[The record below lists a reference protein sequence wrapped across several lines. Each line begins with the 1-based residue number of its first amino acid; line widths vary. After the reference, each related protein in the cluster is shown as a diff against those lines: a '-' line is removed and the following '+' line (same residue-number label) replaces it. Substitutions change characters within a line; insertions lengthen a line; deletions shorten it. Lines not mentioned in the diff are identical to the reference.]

1 MPNAHFSTGKKIA
14 FTAVMFLYI
23 NLVLTIFWILKPL
36 KKSLF
41 IGQYDGESTFK
52 LPELLL
58 NFLDL
63 VLGKVAPG
71 FILQLSSI
79 EMLSSSAELLA
90 KGMNLIIAFL
100 IVLFL
105 TLVTRLAK
113 RQVLTYTC
121 MGLVIAMTVYFAVQI
136 NNPSELT
143 VWLFYWFGDLY
154 ISLMLAAFL
163 LPARHREPQER
174 QATLRFHRTGRG
186 FGWCDW

>member
-41 IGQYDGESTFK
+41 IGQYDGDSTFK
-52 LPELLL
+52 LGPW
-58 NFLDL
+58 
-63 VLGKVAPG
+63 
-71 FILQLSSI
+71 
-79 EMLSSSAELLA
+79 EMLGSGAELLA

-136 NNPSELT
+136 NNPDELT
-143 VWLFYWFGDLY
+143 VWMFYWSAIFT
-154 ISLMLAAFL
+154 SA
-163 LPARHREPQER
+163 
-174 QATLRFHRTGRG
+174 
-186 FGWCDW
+186 

>member
-23 NLVLTIFWILKPL
+23 NLVLMIFWILKPL

-52 LPELLL
+52 LPEVLRGFFDQLDLLL
-58 NFLDL
+58 GKISPEL
-63 VLGKVAPG
+63 VL
-71 FILQLSSI
+71 QLGSI
-79 EMLSSSAELLA
+79 ELLGSGAELLA
-90 KGMNLIIAFL
+90 KGMNLVIAFL

-121 MGLVIAMTVYFAVQI
+121 MGLVIKSTIPV
-136 NNPSELT
+136 N
-143 VWLFYWFGDLY
+143 
-154 ISLMLAAFL
+154 
-163 LPARHREPQER
+163 
-174 QATLRFHRTGRG
+174 
-186 FGWCDW
+186 